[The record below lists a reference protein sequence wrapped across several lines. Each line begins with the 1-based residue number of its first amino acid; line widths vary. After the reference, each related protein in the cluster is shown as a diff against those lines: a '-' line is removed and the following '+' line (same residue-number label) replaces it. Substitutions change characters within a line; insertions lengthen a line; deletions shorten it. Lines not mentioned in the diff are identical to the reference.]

1 MTGFGEA
8 RIEEDGHAYHVEV
21 RSVNNR
27 YLKTTIRLP
36 EDLAFLELELEQLV
50 RRYVSRGSL
59 SVRACVRDLSE
70 AAAHEI
76 NVAAIRQYVAR
87 LRAAVA
93 GEADFSIDLAT
104 LAMLPGVCQPHELSR
119 PERDRIWQIIGR
131 LTEEALERMIEMRR
145 AEGRALASDLRKH
158 CEQIRQQVRL
168 IRGLAPRVVADYRD
182 RLMARVNQL
191 IAGSNVTL
199 AEADVLREVAI
210 YADRSDISEELS
222 RIESHLDQFVAAI
235 ASPEPA
241 GRRLEFIAQEL
252 MREANTI
259 GSKAGDP
266 EISRHTIEIK
276 SAIDRLKEQVQNVE

>member
-1 MTGFGEA
+1 
-8 RIEEDGHAYHVEV
+8 
-21 RSVNNR
+21 
-27 YLKTTIRLP
+27 
-36 EDLAFLELELEQLV
+36 
-50 RRYVSRGSL
+50 
-59 SVRACVRDLSE
+59 
-70 AAAHEI
+70 
-76 NVAAIRQYVAR
+76 
-87 LRAAVA
+87 
-93 GEADFSIDLAT
+93 
-104 LAMLPGVCQPHELSR
+104 
-119 PERDRIWQIIGR
+119 
-131 LTEEALERMIEMRR
+131 
-145 AEGRALASDLRKH
+145 
-158 CEQIRQQVRL
+158 
-168 IRGLAPRVVADYRD
+168 VADYRD

-222 RIESHLDQFVAAI
+222 RIESHLDQFLAAI
-235 ASPEPA
+235 AGPEPA

>member
-8 RIEEDGHAYHVEV
+8 QIEEDGHAYHVEV

-36 EDLAFLELELEQLV
+36 EDLSFLELEIEQLL

-59 SVRACVRDLSE
+59 SVRAYVRDLSA

-76 NVAAIRQYVAR
+76 NVAAIQQYVAR
-87 LRAAVA
+87 LRAAM
-93 GEADFSIDLAT
+93 GTEPNFSIDLAT
-104 LAMLPGVCQPHELSR
+104 LAMLPGVCQPHELSEQ
-119 PERDRIWQIIGR
+119 ERERAWQVIGR
-131 LTEEALERMIEMRR
+131 LTEQALRRMIEMRR
-145 AEGRALASDLRKH
+145 AEGEALANDLRNH
-158 CEQIRQQVRL
+158 CGRIRQHVRA
-168 IRGLAPRVVADYRD
+168 IRQLAPRVVAEYRD
-182 RLMARVNQL
+182 RLVARVNQL
-191 IAGSNVTL
+191 IADSNVSL
-199 AEADVLREVAI
+199 AEADVRREVAL

-222 RIESHLDQFVAAI
+222 RIESHLDQFAAAI

>member
-1 MTGFGEA
+1 MTGFGESQ
-8 RIEEDGHAYHVEV
+8 IEEDGHAYHVEV
-21 RSVNNR
+21 RSVNHR
-27 YLKTTIRLP
+27 YLKTAIRLP
-36 EDLAFLELELEQLV
+36 EDLVFLELELEQLV
-50 RRYVSRGSL
+50 RRHVSRGSL
-59 SVRACVRDLSE
+59 SVRVYVRDLSA

-76 NVAAIRQYVAR
+76 NVAAIQQYVAR
-87 LRAAVA
+87 LRAVMER
-93 GEADFSIDLAT
+93 GSHFGIDLAT
-104 LAMLPGVCQPHELSR
+104 LAMLPGVCQPPELSR
-119 PERDRIWQIIGR
+119 PQRERIWQIVGR
-131 LTEEALERMIEMRR
+131 LTEEALLRMIEMRR
-145 AEGRALASDLRKH
+145 AEGQALAGDLRNH
-158 CEQIRQQVRL
+158 CERIRQHVQA

-182 RLMARVNQL
+182 RLIARVNQL

-222 RIESHLDQFVAAI
+222 RIASHLDQFVASI
-235 ASPEPA
+235 ASPEPV

-266 EISRHTIEIK
+266 DISGHTIEIK